1 MMRLRMLASPMER
14 RTHGPDPARR
24 TRDRPGERPR
34 RNLRRRLR
42 RWPRGRASRR
52 GSPRRARWSTMSPA
66 PSSRPG
72 MIDLHTHVYWGGT
85 SIGVEAE
92 PIARRSG
99 TTTFIDAGTAG
110 PGEFPRLPAARHRA
124 VAGAH
129 PRLSQRLV
137 RRHLRVQPHRDG
149 RRIVRPAPA
158 RPQRMR
164 ARRARESRPDRR
176 HQGARRPRRR
186 RRRAA
191 SRRSTWRSKS
201 PRSSAC
207 R

>member
-1 MMRLRMLASPMER
+1 MDLILRGGR
-14 RTHGPDPARR
+14 VIDPASGLDATCDVGFANGRVAAVA
-24 TRDRPGERPR
+24 PR
-34 RNLRRRLR
+34 IAEKAKAEHDVA
-42 RWPRGRASRR
+42 GAIV
-52 GSPRRARWSTMSPA
+52 T
-66 PSSRPG
+66 PG

-99 TTTFIDAGTAG
+99 TTTFVDAGTAG
-110 PGEFPRLPAARHRA
+110 PGEFSRLPAARHRA

-129 PRLSQRLV
+129 PRLPQRLV
-137 RRHLRVQPHRDG
+137 RRHLRVQPHGDG
-149 RRIVRPAPA
+149 RRIVGPAAP

-164 ARRARESRPDRR
+164 ARGAGESRPDRG
-176 HQGARRPRRR
+176 HQGARGPRRR

-191 SRRSTWRSKS
+191 WRRSTWRSRS
-201 PRSSAC
+201 PTSSIC